1 MVKGEEKLST
11 GILSLLS
18 IVVPTYNRQ
27 KFAIRQ
33 MNYWREF
40 SAQLIILDG
49 SELPISKKYIDSL
62 PVNITYYHMPIPLEE
77 RLFKSTE
84 LVKTKYAMLLGDDEF
99 YIPSAV
105 NECIHELEEDIDI
118 VSCMGLAARF
128 WTAPNNKVLGS
139 EIYER
144 LLGYKVDQ
152 NSASERIS
160 YHMGN
165 YVCSS
170 IYGVLRA
177 NVWKNNMLLISDT
190 IFTAPVITELQFE
203 LGTCIQGKSK
213 VINKLMWLRNGENPP
228 VSTKNWN
235 RDIDFLVWYKNKIY
249 KDELKALIGTFLR
262 HFPDQIQEK
271 NLSKAF
277 QLHFEFLLKRRGGGA
292 SNIAKKVFIN
302 YPRKVI
308 IYLLP
313 SYLINK
319 LRDILSYLRYYFN
332 SELELHDI
340 TLKEMFKG
348 DRVDVNSLIKIE
360 NIINNKIIKK

>member
-1 MVKGEEKLST
+1 MQKKNKLSI
-11 GILSLLS
+11 GSLSLLT

-33 MNYWREF
+33 MNYWKEY

-49 SELPISKKYIDSL
+49 SEFSISKGYIDNLPI
-62 PVNITYYHMPIPLEE
+62 NITYYHTPIPLEK
-77 RLFKSTE
+77 RLFKSVE

-105 NECIHELEEDIDI
+105 NECIDELEKDVNI

-128 WTAPNNKVLGS
+128 WTVSNNKVLGGG
-139 EIYER
+139 IYER

-152 NSASERIS
+152 NSASERVL

-170 IYGVLRA
+170 VYGVLRA

-190 IFTAPVITELQFE
+190 IFTTPVITELQFE
-203 LGTCIQGKSK
+203 MGTCIQGKSK
-213 VINKLMWLRNGENPP
+213 VIDKLMWLRSGENPP

-262 HFPDQIQEK
+262 HFPNQIQEK

-277 QLHFEFLLKRRGGGA
+277 QLHFEFLLKRRGGRT
-292 SNIAKKVFIN
+292 SNIAKNIFIN
-302 YPRKVI
+302 HPKRII
-308 IYLLP
+308 IYLFP
-313 SYLINK
+313 SYLTSK
-319 LRDILSYLRYYFN
+319 LKWILNYLKYYFY

-340 TLKEMFKG
+340 TLKEMFK
-348 DRVDVNSLIKIE
+348 DDKVDVNSLIKIE
-360 NIINNKIIKK
+360 NIINKK